1 MEFFRDLLPLVQK
14 YMQEKERIDRVIDN
28 VKKHL
33 LPDLRELVRVF
44 APGVMGVLEAPRR
57 ERAGKRLIRAA
68 HEARAIARRRKRKR

>member
-44 APGVMGVLEAPRR
+44 GVMGMLEAPP
-57 ERAGKRLIRAA
+57 KRQAK
-68 HEARAIARRRKRKR
+68 RRKRK